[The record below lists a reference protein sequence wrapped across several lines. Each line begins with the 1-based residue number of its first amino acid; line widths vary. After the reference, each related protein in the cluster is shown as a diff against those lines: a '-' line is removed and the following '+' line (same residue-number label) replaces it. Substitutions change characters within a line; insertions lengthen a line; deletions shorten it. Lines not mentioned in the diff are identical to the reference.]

1 MNTAQIAGTIIGIA
15 AVGTVAA
22 VLIEGRIRDHLRI
35 PWLVSDETCFL
46 VSDKDWQAVL
56 GCVPIAYRSRPLL
69 GSWGLTFI
77 IWLLLRLLGLWLPI
91 YKHIR
96 KNPVLI
102 FHEEA
107 AAFDADSI
115 LHFLQQFN
123 PTRLF
128 IIGDTPTEL
137 DALLVA
143 PPPHGAGLTTGTI
156 YRVYPKD
163 FPDFWWSF
171 DKVVVV
177 DPGEYRGALVAATY
191 ASLEAS
197 PIFFI
202 DESNLGD
209 HQVCLNGRKVYV
221 IGGIDGS
228 VSTYI
233 DAHASSR
240 VNYSVQAL
248 TYRYLSRT
256 RTRKL
261 VLADPND
268 LDDKIAQNFQPEKS
282 AAAIAEV
289 FTNGSLPAPV
299 IAAGRH
305 QVLLAPDFDDPD
317 HDDFDDHIENFIDE
331 GNMRPKYLTIIGS
344 PLSIP
349 QSIEADPSTA
359 WGHRLEL
366 DGRHYG
372 SIHQDLA
379 YVDLATG
386 RIYGISTSDVSSN
399 IARSLFYSH
408 LPRNR
413 DALVLPREDHQSGID
428 DGTDEGDLED
438 YYRLNYWT
446 AAVDAKFLNTTF
458 YSGHTEIQNNL
469 ATLRDEYDESHL
481 IFFADHGGS
490 TSFTGVMHTTYFEDN
505 EVYLMCPNV
514 IDLACS
520 TGQFDKVGNLTKTRL
535 FNVQSI
541 RRGAI
546 VQISAVSVSY
556 WHQMFDEQLDNMY
569 LNRVSAGEAFRRAKN
584 AEYDRNAPN
593 FHTVYQG
600 DPWYFLMGDPAF
612 VPKYW

>member
-1 MNTAQIAGTIIGIA
+1 MNTAQIAGTVIGIV
-15 AVGTVAA
+15 AVATIAVAI
-22 VLIEGRIRDHLRI
+22 VEGRIRDRLRI
-35 PWLVSDETCFL
+35 PWLVPTESCFL
-46 VSDKDWQAVL
+46 VSDKDWRAVL
-56 GCVPIAYRSRPLL
+56 GLVPIAYRSRPLL
-69 GSWGLTFI
+69 GNWTLTFI
-77 IWLLLRLLGLWLPI
+77 IWLLLRLVGLWMPI
-91 YKHIR
+91 YKLIR

-102 FHEEA
+102 FHEEDDA
-107 AAFDADSI
+107 LDADSI
-115 LHFLQQFN
+115 LYFLQQFN

-128 IIGDTPTEL
+128 IIGETPPEL

-143 PPPHGAGLTTGTI
+143 PPPQGGGLTAGMI
-156 YRVYPKD
+156 YRVFPSDY
-163 FPDFWWSF
+163 PDFWWSF
-171 DKVVVV
+171 NKVVVV

-197 PIFFI
+197 PIFFVN
-202 DESNLGD
+202 DANLSD
-209 HQVCLNGRKVYV
+209 YQTYLNGRKVYV
-221 IGGIDGS
+221 IGGIDAS
-228 VSTYI
+228 VSTYT

-248 TYRYLSRT
+248 SYRYLSRT

-261 VLADPND
+261 VLVNPND

-282 AAAIAEV
+282 AAAISEV

-317 HDDFDDHIENFIDE
+317 YDDFDDLIEEFVDE
-331 GNMRPKYLTIIGS
+331 ANMSPQYLTIIGS
-344 PLSIP
+344 PRSIP
-349 QSIEADPSTA
+349 QSIEADPPTA

-372 SIHQDLA
+372 SITQDLA

-386 RIYGISTSDVSSN
+386 RIYGISASDVSSN

-413 DALVLPREDHQSGID
+413 DALVLPREDHQAGID
-428 DGTDEGDLED
+428 DGTDEHDLED
-438 YYRLNYWT
+438 YYRANYWT
-446 AAVDAKFLNTTF
+446 AAIEAKFLNTTF

-469 ATLRDEYDESHL
+469 ATVQNEYDDSHL
-481 IFFADHGGS
+481 IFFADHGSS
-490 TSFTGVMHTTYFEDN
+490 TSFIGVMSATYFEDN
-505 EVYLMCPNV
+505 EVYLMSPNV

-546 VQISAVSVSY
+546 VQIAAVSVSY

-569 LNRVSAGEAFRRAKN
+569 LNRVSAGEAFRLAKN